1 MITCEEPAQGPA
13 QDSTP
18 PELAAEIGT
27 VEVSDNTISFTATNP
42 NKESIRVSIV
52 LDPPAPDAVF
62 MIGTETFAA
71 LDGAVIEASAVGNIT
86 ITNLTN
92 DVTYTFTITTQDS
105 AGNPHSSPVTAAE
118 TPRETFPY
126 LCVNGMPPA
135 ERSFTEN
142 QVRCGT
148 CDADYGLVTDET
160 TGIVTCER
168 VYSFIC
174 NNGTPTSGTTST
186 DGVMSCQRCISG
198 FALDSTDNTCNP
210 VYICENGTPAPG
222 IAPAPNTPGCSECI
236 DNYHIEDNICQPNR
250 YACEGGTPRVVGE
263 NEDPPAAHETVFCTA
278 CDERY
283 RDGGNNTCLANSYT
297 CQFGTAAPGMPI
309 VHQEERCTTGGCD
322 DFYHIDNNVCVVN
335 TYSCDGGTASTGRPT
350 VHETTFCT
358 ECNMN
363 THTLVGNV
371 CNPNGYACPGGTP
384 ASGSPATNGEVRC
397 SACDTSDGYRLIG
410 TASAAGSSCA
420 ANTYSCDGGVATA
433 GRPAVHETVSCTAN
447 CFSGYTFDSNNN
459 VCVAHTY
466 TCPGGTPAEGRPVVD
481 GTVMCTACNTGYRD
495 GPSNTCLANAYTCEN
510 GNPAPGRPAVHETN
524 RCDTCSMGYH
534 RVDDM
539 LTGNHTC
546 ETNTFVCTGT
556 GAGNPVAV
564 LADGSN
570 RPATD
575 GLQNCASCLA
585 SYHQEAI
592 GATGRNTCA
601 INTYSCDNG
610 DASTGAPAM
619 DGTVGCLR
627 NGCDSGY
634 YHVSTGRDVDNNVIG
649 RCAANVY
656 TCANGQAVTAGT
668 EPDVSTRRHN
678 TTWCRSCNANYGLMS
693 NGTCRTLGSAVKVGT
708 LTTFGLTG
716 SNAPTRPSGMIHFN
730 GRVYM
735 VDRDR
740 SRLYTLNI
748 TTGRAA
754 RVGNVDNFGITNL
767 RHPNGLALHNG
778 TVYMSAGIPNQNP
791 SDIITLF
798 RLDTGSDG
806 HLDGTATRIGST
818 VNFGASEWSPQGL
831 ASVTTSGSS
840 HLYLGGE
847 NLDRLLRIS
856 HTTAREISGSI
867 RGAHNYNIGEQYVGG
882 LGVLRCTNRNDVLYM
897 VGGAKDY
904 LSTVAIDNTS
914 SSTHGRAT
922 RVGNSTQFGVSEN
935 SPYGLVFVGTTLYMT
950 GWGTDSLYELAYSRN
965 PKGCTQ

>member
-13 QDSTP
+13 QDLTP
-18 PELAAEIGT
+18 PAQVGEIGM
-27 VEVSDNTISFTATNP
+27 VEVSDNSISFIVTNP
-42 NKESIRVSIV
+42 NEESIKISIV

-62 MIGTETFAA
+62 MIGTEAFAA

-105 AGNPHSSPVTAAE
+105 AGNPHSSPVTATE

-148 CDADYGLVTDET
+148 CDTDYGLATDET
-160 TGIVTCER
+160 TGVVTCER

-186 DGVMSCQRCISG
+186 EGMMSCQRCISG

-250 YACEGGTPRVVGE
+250 YACEGGTPRVVDE

-322 DFYHIDNNVCVVN
+322 DFYHIDNNVCVAN
-335 TYSCDGGTASTGRPT
+335 TYNCDGGTASTGRPT

-481 GTVMCTACNTGYRD
+481 GTVMCTACDAGYRD

-564 LADGSN
+564 TDSN
-570 RPATD
+570 RPATN

-585 SYHQEAI
+585 NYHQEAI
-592 GATGRNTCA
+592 GTTGRNTCA
-601 INTYSCDNG
+601 INTYACDNG
-610 DASTGAPAM
+610 DESTGVPASH
-619 DGTVGCLR
+619 GTVGCLENR
-627 NGCDSGY
+627 CDSGY
-634 YHVSTGRDVDNNVIG
+634 YHVSTGRDADNNVIG
-649 RCAANVY
+649 RCDANVY
-656 TCANGQAVTAGT
+656 KCTNGVKYPNATP
-668 EPDVSTRRHN
+668 PDVSSRRHN
-678 TTWCRSCNANYGLMS
+678 SQWCQRCNSTYGLLS
-693 NGTCRTLGSAVKVGT
+693 NETCVLLGTAVRVGSAT
-708 LTTFGLTG
+708 NFGLTG
-716 SNAPTRPSGMIHFN
+716 SAVINFPTGMVQFN
-730 GRVYM
+730 GTLYM
-735 VDRDR
+735 VGDGN
-740 SRLYTLNI
+740 LYTLNT

-754 RVGNVDNFGITNL
+754 SVGNADDFGRNEDQAT
-767 RHPNGLALHNG
+767 GLALHNG
-778 TVYMSAGIPNQNP
+778 QVYM
-791 SDIITLF
+791 
-798 RLDTGSDG
+798 TGSRRDRLYT
-806 HLDGTATRIGST
+806 LDVTNNALVGTASFAGTGLSSP
-818 VNFGASEWSPQGL
+818 FGNGEIDPQGI
-831 ASVTTSGSS
+831 ASVTTS
-840 HLYLGGE
+840 
-847 NLDRLLRIS
+847 
-856 HTTAREISGSI
+856 ASGT
-867 RGAHNYNIGEQYVGG
+867 R
-882 LGVLRCTNRNDVLYM
+882 LYM
-897 VGGAKDY
+897 VGRHFDRLYRLNTTTGARDSEPQGEHEWNVNEDY
-904 LSTVAIDNTS
+904 ATGLASRRCTQGDTLYMVGLSNKRLYTVQVDTTA
-914 SSTHGRAT
+914 HGRAT
-922 RVGNSTQFGVSEN
+922 AVGNRTQFGAVSEDA
-935 SPYGLVFVGTTLYMT
+935 PRGLTFVGNTLYMT
-950 GWGTDSLYELAYSRN
+950 GSEHKRLYELAYHRDPNGTLSAN
-965 PKGCTQ
+965 TCTPRQ